1 MNRDQDTSTNQGIDE
16 SVSGDAH
23 RPARGR
29 TIAQDHGIDPITLEI
44 ISNALRSI
52 TDETFV
58 ALMKS
63 AYSTNIKERRDHST
77 AIMDAGGRLIAQAAQ
92 ALPIHIASM
101 SGLIACL
108 LRKFAGDI
116 HEGDLFI
123 ANDPHTAGGTHLPDI
138 NYAMP
143 VFVEGELFGFVANL
157 AHHADVGGMAPGS
170 MAGGMSEI
178 YQEGLRI
185 PVVRL
190 FRRGELQRDIM
201 DLLLLNVRVPEERRG
216 DHYAQIAA
224 CRLGA
229 RRLHEVVELYSA
241 GVIRTAF
248 DEIVARTERRL
259 RDAIAEVPDGEYAF
273 EDVMDGDGVETV
285 DIPIRLRVTIAG
297 DRVRFDFAG
306 TSPQVKGNVNV
317 TMNATQAAVCYAL
330 KAMLDPEVP
339 NNQGVLAVA
348 EIDAEPGTLVNGRF
362 PAPVASRA
370 HTCQRI
376 IDVVLGAFRAAL
388 PDRVIGAANG
398 ANTTAVFSG
407 TDPRTGGAY
416 LYLETLGGGM
426 GARVAG
432 DGKDGVQVHITNT
445 SNLPVEAIE
454 QEYPLRVEEYSLV
467 EDSGG
472 AGRHRGGMGLRRVV
486 RPVDHD
492 CIFNGVGERFRHRP
506 WGVFGGEPGAS
517 GRFLLR
523 EPGGGETK
531 LPDKCGEYRL
541 ARTEAV
547 VVETPGAGGYG
558 KPAARDPALVAA
570 DRASGK
576 FTEGYVARHYGG
588 GA

>member
-1 MNRDQDTSTNQGIDE
+1 MTDRNP
-16 SVSGDAH
+16 SV
-23 RPARGR
+23 
-29 TIAQDHGIDPITLEI
+29 DPVTLEI

-77 AIMDAGGRLIAQAAQ
+77 AIMDAKGRLVVQAAQ

-108 LRKFAGDI
+108 LDKYGGDV

-143 VFVEGELFGFVANL
+143 VFVEGALFGFVANL

-178 YQEGLRI
+178 FQEGLRI

-190 FRRGELQRDIM
+190 FRQGELQRDVL

-229 RRLHEVVELYSA
+229 RRLREVVAHYSA

-248 DEIVARTERRL
+248 DEIIARTERRL
-259 RDAIAEVPDGEYAF
+259 RDAVAGVPDGEYRF
-273 EDVMDGDGVETV
+273 EDVLDGDGAGTADV
-285 DIPIRLRVTIAG
+285 PIRLEVTIAG
-297 DRVRFDFAG
+297 DRAHFDFAG
-306 TSPQVKGNVNV
+306 TSPQVRGNVNV

-348 EIDAEPGTLVNGRF
+348 DIDAAPGTLLNARF

-376 IDVVLGAFRAAL
+376 IDVVLGAFAQAL
-388 PDRVIGAANG
+388 PGQVIGAANG

-407 TDPRTGGAY
+407 IDPRSGKGY

-426 GARVAG
+426 GARAAR

-454 QEYPLRVEEYSLV
+454 QEYPLRVEEYGLI

-472 AGRHRGGMGLRRVV
+472 AGRRRGGLGLRRVV
-486 RPVDHD
+486 RPVGHD

-523 EPGGGETK
+523 DAGGTETK
-531 LPDKCGEYRL
+531 LPDKCGEHRL

-547 VVETPGAGGYG
+547 VIETPGAGGYG
-558 KPAARDPALVAA
+558 PPAERDPVLVAA
-570 DRASGK
+570 DRESMK
-576 FTEGYVARHYGG
+576 FTEAFIAKYYGD
-588 GA
+588 ALFD

>member
-1 MNRDQDTSTNQGIDE
+1 MKSMNER
-16 SVSGDAH
+16 SG
-23 RPARGR
+23 PA
-29 TIAQDHGIDPITLEI
+29 DPATVDPVTLEI

-58 ALMKS
+58 ALMRS

-77 AIMDAGGRLIAQAAQ
+77 AIMDAGGRLVVQAAQ

-108 LRKFAGDI
+108 LDKYGGDV

-178 YQEGLRI
+178 FQEGLRI

-190 FRRGELQRDIM
+190 FREGELQRDVL

-229 RRLHEVVELYSA
+229 RRLREVVAHYSA
-241 GVIRTAF
+241 EVIRTAF
-248 DEIVARTERRL
+248 DEIIARTERRL
-259 RDAIAEVPDGEYAF
+259 RDAIAGVPDGEYTF
-273 EDVMDGDGVETV
+273 EDVMDGDGVETADV
-285 DIPIRLRVTIAG
+285 PIRLEVTIAG
-297 DRVRFDFAG
+297 DRAHFDFAG
-306 TSPQVKGNVNV
+306 TSPQVEGNVNV

-348 EIDAEPGTLVNGRF
+348 DIDAAPGTLLNARF

-376 IDVVLGAFRAAL
+376 IDVVLGAFSKAL
-388 PDRVIGAANG
+388 PGKVIGAANG

-407 TDPRTGGAY
+407 VDPRSGKGY

-426 GARVAG
+426 GARAAK

-454 QEYPLRVEEYSLV
+454 QEYPLRVEEYSLI

-472 AGRHRGGMGLRRVV
+472 AGRHRGGLGLRRVV
-486 RPVDHD
+486 RPVGHD
-492 CIFNGVGERFRHRP
+492 CTFNGVGERFRHRP
-506 WGVFGGEPGAS
+506 WGVFGGEPGAP

-523 EPGGGETK
+523 DADGAETK
-531 LPDKCGEYRL
+531 LPDKCGEHRL

-547 VVETPGAGGYG
+547 VIETPGAGGYG
-558 KPAARDPALVAA
+558 TPDERDPTLVAA
-570 DRASGK
+570 DRDGMK
-576 FTEGYVARHYGG
+576 FSEAFIARYYGEVDLSLRERG
-588 GA
+588 R

>member
-1 MNRDQDTSTNQGIDE
+1 MKSMNER
-16 SVSGDAH
+16 SG
-23 RPARGR
+23 PA
-29 TIAQDHGIDPITLEI
+29 DPATVDPVTLEI

-58 ALMKS
+58 ALMRS

-77 AIMDAGGRLIAQAAQ
+77 AIMDAGGRLVVQAAQ

-108 LRKFAGDI
+108 LDKYGGDVR
-116 HEGDLFI
+116 EGDLFI

-143 VFVEGELFGFVANL
+143 VFVEGTLFGFVANL

-178 YQEGLRI
+178 FQEGLRI

-190 FRRGELQRDIM
+190 FRKGELQRDVL

-229 RRLHEVVELYSA
+229 RRLREVVAHYSA

-248 DEIVARTERRL
+248 DEIIARTERRL
-259 RDAIAEVPDGEYAF
+259 RDAIAGVPDGEYRF
-273 EDVMDGDGVETV
+273 EDVMDGDGVETADV
-285 DIPIRLRVTIAG
+285 PIRLEVTIAG
-297 DRVRFDFAG
+297 DRAHFDFAG
-306 TSPQVKGNVNV
+306 TSPQVEGNVNV

-348 EIDAEPGTLVNGRF
+348 DIDAAPGTLLNARF

-376 IDVVLGAFRAAL
+376 IDVVLGAFSKAL
-388 PDRVIGAANG
+388 PGKVIGAANG

-407 TDPRTGGAY
+407 VDPRNGKGY

-426 GARVAG
+426 GARATK

-454 QEYPLRVEEYSLV
+454 QEYPLRVEEYSLI

-472 AGRHRGGMGLRRVV
+472 AGRHRGGLGLRRVV
-486 RPVDHD
+486 RPVGHD
-492 CIFNGVGERFRHRP
+492 CTFNGVGERFRHRP
-506 WGVFGGEPGAS
+506 WGVFGGEPGAP

-523 EPGGGETK
+523 DADGAETK
-531 LPDKCGEYRL
+531 LPDKCGEHRL

-547 VVETPGAGGYG
+547 VIETPGAGGYG
-558 KPAARDPALVAA
+558 APDERGPALVAA
-570 DRASGK
+570 DRDGMK
-576 FTEGYVARHYGG
+576 FSEAFIARYYGEVDLSLRG
-588 GA
+588 GDDEREEQDAAG

>member
-1 MNRDQDTSTNQGIDE
+1 MKPDTGRHAGRDGGA
-16 SVSGDAH
+16 V
-23 RPARGR
+23 
-29 TIAQDHGIDPITLEI
+29 DPITLEI
-44 ISNALRSI
+44 ISSALRSI

-58 ALMKS
+58 ALTKS

-77 AIMDAGGRLIAQAAQ
+77 AIMDPNGRLIAEAAQ

-101 SGLIACL
+101 NGLVACL
-108 LRKFAGDI
+108 LEKFRADI

-138 NYAMP
+138 GYALP
-143 VFVEGELFGFVANL
+143 VFVDGELFGFVANV
-157 AHHADVGGMAPGS
+157 AHHADIGGMAPGS

-178 YQEGLRI
+178 FQEGLRI
-185 PVVRL
+185 PVIKL
-190 FRRGELQRDIM
+190 FRRGELQSDIM

-229 RRLHEVVELYSA
+229 RRLLEVVNHYSA

-248 DEIVARTERRL
+248 DEIVTRTERRL
-259 RDAIAEVPDGEYAF
+259 RAAIAEVPDGRYTF

-285 DIPIRLRVTIAG
+285 DIPIRLEVVIAG
-297 DRVRFDFAG
+297 DRAHFDFAG

-317 TMNATQAAVCYAL
+317 TMNATRASVCYAL
-330 KAMLDPEVP
+330 KAMLDPDVP
-339 NNQGVLAVA
+339 NNEGVLAVA
-348 EIDAEPGTLVNGRF
+348 EIVAEPGTILNAGF

-376 IDVVLGAFRAAL
+376 IDVVLGAFREAL
-388 PDRVIGAANG
+388 PDRIIGAANG
-398 ANTTAVFSG
+398 ANTTAVFAG
-407 TDPRTGGAY
+407 TDPRSGNGY

-426 GARVAG
+426 GGRVTK
-432 DGKDGVQVHITNT
+432 DGKDGVQVGITNT

-492 CIFNGVGERFRHRP
+492 CIFNGVGERFRHQP

-523 EPGGGETK
+523 NAGGDRSK
-531 LPDKCGEYRL
+531 LPDKCGEHQL

-558 KPAARDPALVAA
+558 PPAERDPDLVAA
-570 DRASGK
+570 DRDNMK
-576 FTEGYVARHYGG
+576 FTDDFIARHYGG
-588 GA
+588 DA